1 MPYWIQA
8 TGYIASVLVFATFCM
23 TTMVPLR
30 IAAISS
36 NVGFIAYA
44 TFGHLYPVLA
54 LHLALLPL
62 NIFRTYRLIT
72 LDRKIQQAVRDGFS
86 VEWLKPLMKRR
97 LARQGEILFSR
108 GDEADGLYMLL
119 AGNVL
124 LKEMDHNLG
133 AGDLFGEIALFSAD
147 RRRTQTAVAAS
158 DIELLWIS
166 EKQFS
171 HVCNQNPA
179 VAIYFLRLTTERL
192 LSNAARLR
200 EITARN

>member
-8 TGYIASVLVFATFCM
+8 TGYIASALVFATFCM

-30 IAAISS
+30 VAAISS

-44 TFGHLYPVLA
+44 TFGHLYPVLV

-86 VEWLKPLMKRR
+86 IEWLKPLMKKRSARR
-97 LARQGEILFSR
+97 GEILFR
-108 GDEADGLYMLL
+108 QGDEADGLYLL
-119 AGNVL
+119 LNGNVL
-124 LKEMDHNLG
+124 LREMDHRLG
-133 AGDLFGEIALFSAD
+133 EGELFGEMALFSAD
-147 RRRTQTAVAAS
+147 RRRTQTAVAAT

-171 HVCNQNPA
+171 HICNQNPG

-200 EITARN
+200 EFTSRN

>member
-8 TGYIASVLVFATFCM
+8 TGYLASALVFATFCM

-72 LDRKIQQAVRDGFS
+72 LDRKIQQAVREGFS
-86 VEWLKPLMKRR
+86 IEWLKPLMKKR
-97 LARQGEILFSR
+97 LVRQGEILFSQ

-119 AGNVL
+119 TGNVL
-124 LKEMDHNLG
+124 LKEMNHRLG
-133 AGDLFGEIALFSAD
+133 EGELFGEMALFSAD
-147 RRRTQTAVAAS
+147 HRRTQTAVAAS

-179 VAIYFLRLTTERL
+179 VAIYFLRMTTERL
-192 LSNAARLR
+192 LSNAAMRR
-200 EITARN
+200 DVPSGN

>member
-1 MPYWIQA
+1 MANWIQA
-8 TGYIASVLVFATFCM
+8 TGYIASALVFATFCM

-62 NIFRTYRLIT
+62 NVFRTYRLIT

-86 VEWLKPLMKRR
+86 IEWLKPLMKKR
-97 LARQGEILFSR
+97 LVREGEILFSR

-119 AGNVL
+119 TGNVL
-124 LKEMDHNLG
+124 LKEMNHRLG
-133 AGDLFGEIALFSAD
+133 EGELFGEMALFSAD
-147 RRRTQTAVAAS
+147 HRRTQTAVAAS
-158 DIELLWIS
+158 DIELLWMS

-192 LSNAARLR
+192 LSNAASLR
-200 EITARN
+200 DVTSRN

>member
-8 TGYIASVLVFATFCM
+8 TGYVASVLVFATFCM

-72 LDRKIQQAVRDGFS
+72 LDRKIQQAVKDGFS
-86 VEWLKPLMKRR
+86 VEWLKPLMKKRFVP
-97 LARQGEILFSR
+97 QGEILFSQ

-124 LKEMDHNLG
+124 LREMDHRLG
-133 AGDLFGEIALFSAD
+133 AGDLFGEMALFSAD

-158 DIELLWIS
+158 DIELLWMS

-171 HVCNQNPA
+171 HICKENPS
-179 VAIYFLRLTTERL
+179 VAIYFLKMTTERL
-192 LSNAARLR
+192 LSNAAKLR
-200 EITARN
+200 GAIFRN